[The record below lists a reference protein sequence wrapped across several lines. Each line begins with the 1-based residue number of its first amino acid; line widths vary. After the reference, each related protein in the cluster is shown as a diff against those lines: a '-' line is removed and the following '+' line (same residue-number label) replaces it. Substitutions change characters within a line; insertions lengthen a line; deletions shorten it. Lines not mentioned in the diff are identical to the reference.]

1 MATTEQIAQM
11 SHLMRRAGFGAPPS
25 EVERRVAVGYEET
38 VEELL
43 QFDTGPVFDD
53 HLLYRYHPVAEMAGG
68 PAEQQFT
75 WLYRMVNTN
84 QPLQEKMALF
94 WHQVFA
100 TAHSKVMGATANG
113 AQIQMFRE
121 NGLGSFRDLLV
132 RLAKDPAMIVWLDN
146 QENHKGSINENWG
159 RELLELFSV
168 GVGSYT
174 EDDVKEGSRAFTGW
188 TMIRSF
194 SMWGSQAWQFRYL
207 PEDHDLGDK
216 AFLGHGGNFNGEDV
230 IDLIATQPSCARF
243 IARHLYNFFVA
254 DEPPVAAWPFQP
266 PVDPPAVD
274 LLARTL
280 IESDM
285 NVTPAMRS
293 LFNSEFFKEAR
304 YRKVR
309 SPAEVVAGTLRLT
322 GDMHGPDPRWGDL
335 PIMSAS
341 MGQELL
347 EPPSVEGWHTGRE
360 WINSGAFT
368 NRVNFAADQVNRA
381 ELPGVQD
388 IVSRVAASN
397 GATMSPQELVER
409 CLELMGPLEVTQE
422 TRDELVQQAEPDG
435 PLVWDTDED
444 REASVQRVTGMLA
457 MIAGT
462 REYQFG

>member
-53 HLLYRYHPVAEMAGG
+53 HLLYRCHLVAEMAGG

-309 SPAEVVAGTLRLT
+309 SPAG
-322 GDMHGPDPRWGDL
+322 
-335 PIMSAS
+335 
-341 MGQELL
+341 
-347 EPPSVEGWHTGRE
+347 GR
-360 WINSGAFT
+360 
-368 NRVNFAADQVNRA
+368 R
-381 ELPGVQD
+381 
-388 IVSRVAASN
+388 
-397 GATMSPQELVER
+397 
-409 CLELMGPLEVTQE
+409 
-422 TRDELVQQAEPDG
+422 
-435 PLVWDTDED
+435 
-444 REASVQRVTGMLA
+444 
-457 MIAGT
+457 
-462 REYQFG
+462 